1 MQLAC
6 SIPNERIVEIK
17 KYLQE
22 EAEQSRASHR
32 DRLIVDEI
40 IRRQAYITGEQ
51 HRGTKRKAD
60 GRSQATQT
68 RKPRTKYTERI
79 VPAEARQRDLGIGE
93 DMLVDAFAS
102 MLNLPDTPNAA
113 RVQSGFKARIWDPV
127 VEIFHSA
134 SQSRENESLP
144 EAIRSTQPSDIG
156 AMSKDGDLLEQ
167 RIDSALTQVVES

>member
-6 SIPNERIVEIK
+6 SIPNERTDEIR

-22 EAEQSRASHR
+22 EAERGRANHR
-32 DRLIVDEI
+32 DRLIIDEI
-40 IRRQAYITGEQ
+40 IRRQGYISGEQ

-68 RKPRTKYTERI
+68 RKPPATSSERT

-102 MLNLPDTPNAA
+102 VLSLPDTSNGSRAK
-113 RVQSGFKARIWDPV
+113 SGFKAGIWDPI
-127 VEIFHSA
+127 VETFRSA
-134 SQSRENESLP
+134 SQSREDESLP
-144 EAIRSTQPSDIG
+144 EAIRSTRPSDIG
-156 AMSKDGDLLEQ
+156 DMSKNGALLEQ
-167 RIDSALTQVVES
+167 RIDLALTQVAES